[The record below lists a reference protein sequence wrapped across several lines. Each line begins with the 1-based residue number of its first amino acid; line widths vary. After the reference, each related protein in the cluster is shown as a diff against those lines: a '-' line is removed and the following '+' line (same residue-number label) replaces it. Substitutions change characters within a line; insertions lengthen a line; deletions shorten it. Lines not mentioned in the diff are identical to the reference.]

1 MTEKKNMFYEENY
14 IAFPT
19 WLSFITKLNSNELNI
34 KKIKSTNIILRK
46 NITNKENTKETGK
59 KTMWGKTVSIHS
71 VLWWKLQ
78 YFPHMI

>member
-34 KKIKSTNIILRK
+34 KKKLTNIILRK
-46 NITNKENTKETGK
+46 NITKKKYKRNWK
-59 KTMWGKTVSIHS
+59 KTMWGKNCTN
-71 VLWWKLQ
+71 
-78 YFPHMI
+78 P